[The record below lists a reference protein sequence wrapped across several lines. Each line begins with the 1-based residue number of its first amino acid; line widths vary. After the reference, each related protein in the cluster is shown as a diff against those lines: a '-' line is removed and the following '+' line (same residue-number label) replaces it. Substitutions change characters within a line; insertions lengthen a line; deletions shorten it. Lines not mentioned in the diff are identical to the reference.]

1 MHKGRNLFVV
11 LMTIAAL
18 LLASCASNPE
28 TPKPENPPVTTTTTT
43 VAAPTPEQPPVT
55 PVTTVAVAP
64 PEAPKPSVSEV
75 ELRNLFGWANLVRS
89 DAQKLQ
95 LDELVP
101 EEFASAETAFA
112 KAKTAYDKALDAALF
127 DGVAAYP
134 VKGLLEES
142 ITQWEAVIAK
152 GLPLRSDAEQEKAQD
167 MRFMAMQVDAP
178 TLAEERFQG
187 AEELLGQADAFA
199 RVEDFELAIPAY
211 KQAAAAFDVSAE
223 MAKANAYKQKIEA
236 NDYARFNPNYF
247 EMAENKYKM
256 EADYWDSGS
265 LEDLVNGADVLREA
279 NYYYDYVIKSGAE
292 YRSFEGKDAALAAQ
306 ARALGI
312 KADVNAPDEY
322 SSAKDI
328 LNEGLANQQAG
339 NYESAYLWFRDAVP
353 AFDAAHDAALALQ
366 AQNEL
371 VIADAAER
379 IKAAKGKSAEA
390 EIDSNP
396 YLAAADESLAKAR
409 ALFGEKQFNDSIMN
423 ANEAVNFAGMSDT
436 FVDKTILEREEEAAR
451 ILAEAKAAADPA
463 MADARNRIVWANNN
477 NIKADY
483 PAEHKK
489 ASSSMTAAE
498 MAYDNERYV
507 PAKTLAEEVSS
518 VLSDDFQAKVLA
530 DRKAREAE
538 IAKINELAKAKEVAS
553 VALKNA
559 EARMAWANENKIK
572 ADYPDEYTAASNA
585 MIASYTAFGTEKYEL
600 ATQKANEVSEILS
613 DDFKAS
619 VQAARDAEKARL
631 EQLAKEK
638 AAADPALADA
648 RNRIVWA
655 NNNNIKAEYPAEYKQ
670 ASSAMTAAEMAY
682 NNERYVPAKA
692 LAEEVSSVLS
702 DDFQA
707 QVLAERQ
714 AKEDEKARLA
724 QLAID
729 KAAADPAMADAR
741 NRIVWANNNNIKAD
755 YPAEYKQASSAM
767 TAAEMAYDNERYVP
781 AKALAEEVSGILSDD
796 FMAKVLAK
804 KNAPEQTPQTPPAPP
819 TQQPSQPAQPS
830 EPVKPVVD
838 QTAQLKAA
846 AEQNIAKANDKLA
859 WAVSKNAKNNYPELL
874 AKGSGEL
881 DAAKAAFESNDY
893 QGASDKA
900 VAAFNTLSAIAEFAP
915 LPAKYTVRLIPERRD
930 CLWRIAEYPFIYNN
944 PLKWPVL
951 YEANKK
957 TFKDPSNPN
966 LIFPGQVLQIPS
978 IKGEKRDGMW
988 DPKKTYQPLAK

>member
-18 LLASCASNPE
+18 LLASCASNPGTP
-28 TPKPENPPVTTTTTT
+28 TPKNPPEPTTTTT

-55 PVTTVAVAP
+55 PVTTVAIAP
-64 PEAPKPSVSEV
+64 PETPKPSVSEV
-75 ELRNLFGWANLVRS
+75 ELRNLFGRANLVRS
-89 DAQKLQ
+89 EVQNLQ
-95 LDELVP
+95 LEELIP
-101 EEFASAETAFA
+101 EEYTAAETAFA
-112 KAKTAYDKALDAALF
+112 VAKKDYDTAMDAAVF
-127 DGVAAYP
+127 DEVAAYP
-134 VKGLLEES
+134 VKGLLEDS
-142 ITQWEAVIAK
+142 IAKWEAVKDK

-167 MRFMAMQVDAP
+167 MRFSAMQADAP
-178 TLAEERFQG
+178 TMAEERFQG
-187 AEELLGQADAFA
+187 AEELLAQADAAEKYEFS
-199 RVEDFELAIPAY
+199 IPAY

-256 EADYWDSGS
+256 EADYWDSRS
-265 LEDLVNGADVLREA
+265 LEDLVKGADVLREA

-292 YRSFEGKDAALAAQ
+292 YRSFEGKDLALAAQ
-306 ARALGI
+306 AKALEI
-312 KADVNAPDEY
+312 KADLNAPEEY
-322 SSAKDI
+322 ASANDI

-339 NYESAYLWFRDAVP
+339 NYESAYIWFK
-353 AFDAAHDAALALQ
+353 DAAAAFNNAHDSALALQ

-371 VIADAAER
+371 AISDAADR
-379 IKAAKGKSAEA
+379 IETAKSTSAEA
-390 EIDSNP
+390 QIENNP

-409 ALFGEKQFNDSIMN
+409 ALYAEKQFSDSIMN
-423 ANEAVNFAGMSDT
+423 ANEALNFAGMSDSY
-436 FVDKTILEREEEAAR
+436 VDKTIIERQEAAAKA
-451 ILAEAKAAADPA
+451 LAEAKAAADPA

-477 NIKADY
+477 NLKADY
-483 PAEHKK
+483 PDEQKQ
-489 ASSSMTAAE
+489 ASSAMAAAE
-498 MAYDNERYV
+498 MEYGNERYTS
-507 PAKTLAEEVSS
+507 AKSLAEEVSS

-530 DRKAREAE
+530 DRKAREDE
-538 IAKINELAKAKEVAS
+538 KIKEKIKLEELAKAKEAAS
-553 VALKNA
+553 VAQKNA
-559 EARMAWANENKIK
+559 EVRMAWANENKIK

-613 DDFKAS
+613 DDFKAK
-619 VQAARDAEKARL
+619 VQADRDAEKARL
-631 EQLAKEK
+631 EQLAKDK
-638 AAADPALADA
+638 AAADPAMADA
-648 RNRIVWA
+648 RNRIAWA

-670 ASSAMTAAEMAY
+670 ASSAMTAAEMSY

-692 LAEEVSSVLS
+692 LAEEVSTVLS

-707 QVLAERQ
+707 KVQ
-714 AKEDEKARLA
+714 AAR
-724 QLAID
+724 QLAKD

-741 NRIVWANNNNIKAD
+741 NRIAWANNNNIKTE

-767 TAAEMAYDNERYVP
+767 TAAEMSYSNERYVP

-796 FMAKVLAK
+796 FMAKVLAE
-804 KNAPEQTPQTPPAPP
+804 KNPPPP
-819 TQQPSQPAQPS
+819 NP
-830 EPVKPVVD
+830 
-838 QTAQLKAA
+838 LKAA
-846 AEQNIAKANDKLA
+846 AEQNIAKASDRLA
-859 WAVSKNAKNNYPELL
+859 WALSKNAKNNYPELL
-874 AKGSGEL
+874 AKGSSEL
-881 DAAKAAFESNDY
+881 DAAKSAFANNDY